1 MPSSRNFVV
10 GLFLIVGI
18 LLFAVGLF
26 MIGDRRKLF
35 SKDFEIIAEFKELGG
50 LQNGANVKVGGMD
63 AGEVI
68 DIEVPPQPQSKFRVK
83 MRVVEKLH
91 PVVRTDSVATIQ
103 TEGVLGNKF
112 MKIDQGTPQAPAA
125 PPGSTIPSREPFDF
139 ADLMQQIRDTV
150 DEVKGKM
157 DGVFASIST
166 TSENANDLIQSVRGD
181 VENIIST
188 SKKVSDDVQVIT
200 AGVRAGRG
208 TVGRLF
214 NDEKVADSASRAFR
228 DFEKAAGNTREISQ
242 QFTHILSD
250 FQERK
255 ILQEMEQTVKNV
267 RQLTGQAKDA
277 ITDFQAKGGKGESL
291 TGDLSR
297 TISNARE
304 AMSDLAENMEAL
316 KRSFFFRGF
325 FKKRGFYDLDNVTV
339 AEYREG
345 KFAKRQIEGNK
356 PGSMKPTSS
365 LTSPDGSE
373 DTVGS
378 REEAAST
385 QSWRSLQR
393 YPRNSAIIVEGYS
406 GKGLPGE
413 QLLLSTDRALKVREY
428 LVKKFHLD
436 PNYVGTMPMGAV
448 ASKDKIRDLLGRC
461 GRRRVLR
468 QGQVIRQKRFVPKLE
483 EYRRP
488 LLDAVPEGEPLSEQ
502 ASTTDQFYTPDR
514 SILNI

>member
-1 MPSSRNFVV
+1 MPSSKNFVV
-10 GLFLIVGI
+10 GLFLIFGV

-35 SKDFEIIAEFKELGG
+35 SKDFEVIAEFKELGG

-112 MKIDQGTPQAPAA
+112 MKIDQGTPLAPAA

-150 DEVKGKM
+150 DEVRGKM

-166 TSENANDLIQSVRGD
+166 TSENANDLIKSVRGD

-188 SKKVSDDVQVIT
+188 SKKVSDDVQAIT

-214 NDEKVADSASRAFR
+214 NDEKVADSASKAFR
-228 DFEKAAGNTREISQ
+228 DVEKAAGNTREISQ

-250 FQERK
+250 FQNRK

-277 ITDFQAKGGKGESL
+277 IADFQAKDGKGEGV
-291 TGDLSR
+291 TGDLRR
-297 TISNARE
+297 TIADASE
-304 AMSDLAENMEAL
+304 AMSDLAENTEAL

-325 FKKRGFYDLDNVTV
+325 FKKRGYYDLDNVTV

-345 KFAKRQIEGNK
+345 KLAHDKSKQQAWIHETELLAQ
-356 PGSMKPTSS
+356 ST
-365 LTSPDGSE
+365 DGSE
-373 DTVGS
+373 QLS
-378 REEAAST
+378 AAGKK
-385 QSWRSLQR
+385 RLDAVMAEFQR
-393 YPRNSAIIVEGYS
+393 YPRNGALIVEGYS

-413 QLLLSTDRALKVREY
+413 QLALSTDRALKVREY

-448 ASKDKIRDLLGRC
+448 ASKDEGRDHWEGVAIV
-461 GRRRVLR
+461 VLYD
-468 QGQVIRQKRFVPKLE
+468 KPH
-483 EYRRP
+483 
-488 LLDAVPEGEPLSEQ
+488 
-502 ASTTDQFYTPDR
+502 
-514 SILNI
+514 

>member
-10 GLFLIVGI
+10 GLFLIGWST
-18 LLFAVGLF
+18 AVRCGTLH
-26 MIGDRRKLF
+26 DRRSAQALF
-35 SKDFEIIAEFKELGG
+35 QRFRSLSRSSRNWVACRMAPTSRSVEWMPAKSSTSRCRHSPSRGFASKCELWK
-50 LQNGANVKVGGMD
+50 NF
-63 AGEVI
+63 I
-68 DIEVPPQPQSKFRVK
+68 
-83 MRVVEKLH
+83 

-112 MKIDQGTPQAPAA
+112 MKIDQGTPLAPAA

-157 DGVFASIST
+157 DGIFASISA
-166 TSENANDLIQSVRGD
+166 TSENANALIKSVRGD

-188 SKKVSDDVQVIT
+188 SKKVSDDVQAIT

-250 FQERK
+250 FQDRK

-277 ITDFQAKGGKGESL
+277 ITDFQAKGGKGERL
-291 TGDLSR
+291 TGDLRR
-297 TISNARE
+297 TIADASE
-304 AMSDLAENMEAL
+304 AMSDLAENTEAL

-325 FKKRGFYDLDNVTV
+325 FKKRGYYDLDNVTV

-345 KFAKRQIEGNK
+345 KLAHDKSRQQAWIHETELLAQ
-356 PGSMKPTSS
+356 ST
-365 LTSPDGSE
+365 DGSE
-373 DTVGS
+373 ELS
-378 REEAAST
+378 AA
-385 QSWRSLQR
+385 
-393 YPRNSAIIVEGYS
+393 
-406 GKGLPGE
+406 GK
-413 QLLLSTDRALKVREY
+413 
-428 LVKKFHLD
+428 
-436 PNYVGTMPMGAV
+436 
-448 ASKDKIRDLLGRC
+448 
-461 GRRRVLR
+461 
-468 QGQVIRQKRFVPKLE
+468 KR
-483 EYRRP
+483 
-488 LLDAVPEGEPLSEQ
+488 LDASHGGVSTLS
-502 ASTTDQFYTPDR
+502 AKRCPHR
-514 SILNI
+514 

>member
-1 MPSSRNFVV
+1 MPSSRNFAV
-10 GLFLIVGI
+10 GLFVLVGI

-35 SKDFEIIAEFKELGG
+35 SKDFEIYAEFKELGG

-83 MRVVEKLH
+83 MRVLEKLH
-91 PVVRTDSVATIQ
+91 LVVRTDSVATIQ

-112 MKIDQGTPQAPAA
+112 LKIDQGSPQVPAA
-125 PPGSTIPSREPFDF
+125 PPGSTIPGREPFDF

-150 DEVKGKM
+150 NEVKGKM

-166 TSENANDLIQSVRGD
+166 ASENANEMITSIRGD

-188 SKKVSDDVQVIT
+188 SKKVSNDVQVIT

-228 DFEKAAGNTREISQ
+228 DFERAAGNTRQISQ
-242 QFTHILSD
+242 QFTHILSE

-255 ILQEMEQTVKNV
+255 ILQEMEQAAKNV
-267 RQLTGQAKDA
+267 RQLTGRAKDA
-277 ITDFQAKGGKGESL
+277 LTDFQSKGEKGEGL

-297 TISNARE
+297 TMANASE

-316 KRSFFFRGF
+316 KRSFFFRGY
-325 FKKRGFYDLDNVTV
+325 FKKRGFYDLDNVPVT
-339 AEYREG
+339 EYKEG
-345 KFAKRQIEGNK
+345 RFALGKLRQQTWIYETELFDQG
-356 PGSMKPTSS
+356 
-365 LTSPDGSE
+365 PDGSE
-373 DTVGS
+373 ELSAAGKK
-378 REEAAST
+378 RLEAIMAEF
-385 QSWRSLQR
+385 QR
-393 YPRNSAIIVEGYS
+393 YPQDSAIIVEGYS

-413 QLLLSTDRALKVREY
+413 QLLRSTERALRVREY
-428 LVKKFHLD
+428 LVKTFHLD

-448 ASKDKIRDLLGRC
+448 ASKESGVYWEGVAVVVFYDK
-461 GRRRVLR
+461 
-468 QGQVIRQKRFVPKLE
+468 
-483 EYRRP
+483 
-488 LLDAVPEGEPLSEQ
+488 
-502 ASTTDQFYTPDR
+502 PD
-514 SILNI
+514 

>member
-1 MPSSRNFVV
+1 
-10 GLFLIVGI
+10 
-18 LLFAVGLF
+18 
-26 MIGDRRKLF
+26 
-35 SKDFEIIAEFKELGG
+35 
-50 LQNGANVKVGGMD
+50 
-63 AGEVI
+63 
-68 DIEVPPQPQSKFRVK
+68 
-83 MRVVEKLH
+83 
-91 PVVRTDSVATIQ
+91 
-103 TEGVLGNKF
+103 
-112 MKIDQGTPQAPAA
+112 
-125 PPGSTIPSREPFDF
+125 
-139 ADLMQQIRDTV
+139 MQQIRDTV

-166 TSENANDLIQSVRGD
+166 TSENAHDLIKSVRGD

-228 DFEKAAGNTREISQ
+228 DFEKAAGNTRKISQ
-242 QFTHILSD
+242 QFTHILSEFED
-250 FQERK
+250 RK
-255 ILQEMEQTVKNV
+255 ILQEMEQAVKNV

-277 ITDFQAKGGKGESL
+277 ITDFQAKGGKGEGV

-297 TISNARE
+297 TITNARE

-345 KFAKRQIEGNK
+345 KFAGDKLRQQAWIYKTELFTYGSDDSEELSAAGKKRLDAVMAEF
-356 PGSMKPTSS
+356 
-365 LTSPDGSE
+365 
-373 DTVGS
+373 
-378 REEAAST
+378 
-385 QSWRSLQR
+385 QR

-406 GKGLPGE
+406 GKGSPGE
-413 QLLLSTDRALKVREY
+413 QLLLSADRALKVRQY

-448 ASKDKIRDLLGRC
+448 ASKDNSRAYWEG
-461 GRRRVLR
+461 V
-468 QGQVIRQKRFVPKLE
+468 
-483 EYRRP
+483 
-488 LLDAVPEGEPLSEQ
+488 AVVV
-502 ASTTDQFYTPDR
+502 FYDKPD
-514 SILNI
+514 

>member
-1 MPSSRNFVV
+1 MPSSRNYVV
-10 GLFLIVGI
+10 GLFVSVGI

-35 SKDFEIIAEFKELGG
+35 SQDFEVVAEFKELGG
-50 LQNGANVKVGGMD
+50 LQDGANVKVGGMD

-68 DIEVPPQPQSKFRVK
+68 DIEVPPQPQAKFRVR
-83 MRVVEKLH
+83 MRVLEKLH

-112 MKIDQGTPQAPAA
+112 LKIDQGTPAGLVAPF
-125 PPGSTIPSREPFDF
+125 GSTIPSREPFDF

-150 DEVKGKM
+150 DQVKGKM
-157 DGVFASIST
+157 DGVFASISS
-166 TSENANDLIQSVRGD
+166 TSENANELILSVRGD
-181 VENIIST
+181 VENIIAT

-228 DFEKAAGNTREISQ
+228 DFEKAAGNTRDISQ
-242 QFTHILSD
+242 QFTQILSE

-255 ILQEMEQTVKNV
+255 ILQEMEQSVKNV

-277 ITDFQAKGGKGESL
+277 IADFQSKGGTGEGVTENL
-291 TGDLSR
+291 TR
-297 TISNARE
+297 TINDARE
-304 AMSDLAENMEAL
+304 AMSDLAENTEAL

-325 FKKRGFYDLDNVTV
+325 FKKRGFYDLDNLTV
-339 AEYREG
+339 AEYQEG
-345 KFAKRQIEGNK
+345 KFANDKLRQQTWIYETELFAQGA
-356 PGSMKPTSS
+356 
-365 LTSPDGSE
+365 DGSE
-373 DTVGS
+373 ELSATGKKRLGAVMADF
-378 REEAAST
+378 
-385 QSWRSLQR
+385 QR
-393 YPRNSAIIVEGYS
+393 YPRNSVLIVEGYS
-406 GKGLPGE
+406 GKGSPGE

-448 ASKDKIRDLLGRC
+448 ASKDDSRA
-461 GRRRVLR
+461 
-468 QGQVIRQKRFVPKLE
+468 
-483 EYRRP
+483 YW
-488 LLDAVPEGEPLSEQ
+488 EGV
-502 ASTTDQFYTPDR
+502 AIVVFYEKAR
-514 SILNI
+514 

>member
-10 GLFLIVGI
+10 GLFLTVGL

-35 SKDFEIIAEFKELGG
+35 SNDFEVIAEFMELGG

-83 MRVVEKLH
+83 MRVLETLH

-112 MKIDQGTPQAPAA
+112 LKIDQGTPQAPVA

-157 DGVFASIST
+157 DGVFVSISK
-166 TSENANDLIQSVRGD
+166 TSEYANDMIKSVRGD
-181 VENIIST
+181 VENIIAT
-188 SKKVSDDVQVIT
+188 SRKVSEDVQAIT

-208 TVGRLF
+208 TVGRLL
-214 NDEKVADSASRAFR
+214 NDERVADSASRAFR
-228 DFEKAAGNTREISQ
+228 DFEKAAGNTREVSQ
-242 QFTHILSD
+242 QFTQILSD
-250 FQERK
+250 FQDRK
-255 ILQEMEQTVKNV
+255 ILQEMEQSVTNV
-267 RQLTGQAKDA
+267 RQLTGQVKDV
-277 ITDFQAKGGKGESL
+277 ITDFRAKDGKGEGV
-291 TGDLSR
+291 TEDLRR
-297 TISNARE
+297 TISDARE
-304 AMSDLAENMEAL
+304 AMSDLAENTEAL
-316 KRSFFFRGF
+316 KRGFFFRGF

-345 KFAKRQIEGNK
+345 KLAHDKSKQQVWIHE
-356 PGSMKPTSS
+356 TE
-365 LTSPDGSE
+365 LLVQGSE
-373 DTVGS
+373 GS
-378 REEAAST
+378 EALSAAGK
-385 QSWRSLQR
+385 QRLNAVMAEFQR
-393 YPRNSAIIVEGYS
+393 YPRNGALIVEGYS

-413 QLLLSTDRALKVREY
+413 QLSVSTDRAMKVREY

-436 PNYVGTMPMGAV
+436 PHNLCTFLAWF
-448 ASKDKIRDLLGRC
+448 L
-461 GRRRVLR
+461 
-468 QGQVIRQKRFVPKLE
+468 
-483 EYRRP
+483 
-488 LLDAVPEGEPLSEQ
+488 
-502 ASTTDQFYTPDR
+502 TW
-514 SILNI
+514 

>member
-10 GLFLIVGI
+10 GLFLVVGA

-35 SKDFEIIAEFKELGG
+35 SKDFEVIAEFKELGG

-112 MKIDQGTPQAPAA
+112 MKIDQGTPLAPPA

-166 TSENANDLIQSVRGD
+166 ASENANDLIKSVRGD

-188 SKKVSDDVQVIT
+188 SRKVSDDVQAIT

-208 TVGRLF
+208 TVGRLL
-214 NDEKVADSASRAFR
+214 NDERVADSASSAFR

-242 QFTHILSD
+242 QFTHILSELQD
-250 FQERK
+250 RK

-267 RQLTGQAKDA
+267 RQLTGRVRDA
-277 ITDFQAKGGKGESL
+277 ITDFQAKGGSGEGM
-291 TGDLSR
+291 TGDLRR
-297 TISNARE
+297 TISDARE
-304 AMSDLAENMEAL
+304 AMSDLAENTEAL
-316 KRSFFFRGF
+316 KRGFFFRGF

-345 KFAKRQIEGNK
+345 KLAHDKSRHQVWIHE
-356 PGSMKPTSS
+356 TE
-365 LTSPDGSE
+365 LLVQGSE
-373 DTVGS
+373 GS
-378 REEAAST
+378 EALSAAGK
-385 QSWRSLQR
+385 QRLDAVMVEFQR
-393 YPRNSAIIVEGYS
+393 YPRNGALIVEGYS

-413 QLLLSTDRALKVREY
+413 QLAVSTDRAMKVREY

-436 PNYVGTMPMGAV
+436 SNYVGTMPMGAV
-448 ASKDKIRDLLGRC
+448 ASKEEGR
-461 GRRRVLR
+461 
-468 QGQVIRQKRFVPKLE
+468 
-483 EYRRP
+483 EYWEGV
-488 LLDAVPEGEPLSEQ
+488 AVVV
-502 ASTTDQFYTPDR
+502 FY
-514 SILNI
+514 NKAN

>member
-1 MPSSRNFVV
+1 MPASRNFVV

-18 LLFAVGLF
+18 LLFVVGLF

-35 SKDFEIIAEFKELGG
+35 SKDFEVIAEFKELGG

-63 AGEVI
+63 AGEVL
-68 DIEVPPQPQSKFRVK
+68 DIEVPPQPQAKFRVK
-83 MRVVEKLH
+83 MRVLEKLH

-112 MKIDQGTPQAPAA
+112 LKIDQGTPLAPAA

-150 DEVKGKM
+150 DEVKSKM
-157 DGVFASIST
+157 DGIFASIST
-166 TSENANDLIQSVRGD
+166 TSGNANDLIMSVRGD

-188 SKKVSDDVQVIT
+188 SKKVSEDVQVIT

-214 NDEKVADSASRAFR
+214 NDEKIADSASKAFR
-228 DFEKAAGNTREISQ
+228 DFEKTAGNTREISQ
-242 QFTHILSD
+242 QFTHILSE
-250 FQERK
+250 FQDRDM
-255 ILQEMEQTVKNV
+255 LQEMEQTVRNV
-267 RQLTGQAKDA
+267 RQLTGQAKDVIA
-277 ITDFQAKGGKGESL
+277 DFQAKGGKGESV
-291 TGDLSR
+291 TGELSR
-297 TISNARE
+297 TITDTRE
-304 AMSDLAENMEAL
+304 AMSSLAENMEAL

-325 FKKRGFYDLDNVTV
+325 FKKRGFYELDKVTV

-345 KFAKRQIEGNK
+345 KFASDKLRQQTWIHETELFTH
-356 PGSMKPTSS
+356 GS
-365 LTSPDGSE
+365 DGSE
-373 DTVGS
+373 ELSVAGKKRLDAVMA
-378 REEAAST
+378 EF
-385 QSWRSLQR
+385 QR
-393 YPRNSAIIVEGYS
+393 YLRNSAIIVEGYS

-448 ASKDKIRDLLGRC
+448 ASKDASRAYWEG
-461 GRRRVLR
+461 V
-468 QGQVIRQKRFVPKLE
+468 
-483 EYRRP
+483 
-488 LLDAVPEGEPLSEQ
+488 AVVMLYDKP
-502 ASTTDQFYTPDR
+502 
-514 SILNI
+514 N

>member
-1 MPSSRNFVV
+1 MPSSRNFAV
-10 GLFLIVGI
+10 GLFVLVGI

-35 SKDFEIIAEFKELGG
+35 SRDFEIYAEFKELGG

-83 MRVVEKLH
+83 MRVLEKLH
-91 PVVRTDSVATIQ
+91 LVVRTDSVATIQ

-112 MKIDQGTPQAPAA
+112 LKIDQGSPQAPAA
-125 PPGSTIPSREPFDF
+125 PAGSTIPGREPFDF

-157 DGVFASIST
+157 DGIFASIST
-166 TSENANDLIQSVRGD
+166 TSENANDLIKSVRGD

-208 TVGRLF
+208 TIGRLF

-228 DFEKAAGNTREISQ
+228 DFERAAGNTRQISQ
-242 QFTHILSD
+242 QFTHILSE

-255 ILQEMEQTVKNV
+255 ILQEMEQTAKNL

-277 ITDFQAKGGKGESL
+277 LTDFQAKGGTGEGL

-297 TISNARE
+297 TMSNASE

-325 FKKRGFYDLDNVTV
+325 FKNRGFYDLDNITV

-345 KFAKRQIEGNK
+345 RFAVDKLRQQTWIYE
-356 PGSMKPTSS
+356 TEVFARSS
-365 LTSPDGSE
+365 DGSE
-373 DTVGS
+373 ELS
-378 REEAAST
+378 AAGKK
-385 QSWRSLQR
+385 RLAAVMAEFQR

-406 GKGLPGE
+406 GKGVPGE
-413 QLLLSTDRALKVREY
+413 QLLLSTERALKVREY
-428 LVKKFHLD
+428 LVKTFHLD

-448 ASKDKIRDLLGRC
+448 ASKDNGAYWE
-461 GRRRVLR
+461 GV
-468 QGQVIRQKRFVPKLE
+468 
-483 EYRRP
+483 
-488 LLDAVPEGEPLSEQ
+488 AVVV
-502 ASTTDQFYTPDR
+502 FYDKPD
-514 SILNI
+514 

>member
-10 GLFLIVGI
+10 GLFLVVGI

-35 SKDFEIIAEFKELGG
+35 SKDFEVIAEFKELGG

-112 MKIDQGTPQAPAA
+112 MKIDQGTPQASAA

-157 DGVFASIST
+157 DGIFASISS
-166 TSENANDLIQSVRGD
+166 TSETANKLIQSVRGD

-188 SKKVSDDVQVIT
+188 SKKVSDDVQAIT
-200 AGVRAGRG
+200 AGVKAGRG

-214 NDEKVADSASRAFR
+214 NDEKVAHSASRAFR

-250 FQERK
+250 FQDRK

-277 ITDFQAKGGKGESL
+277 IADFQAKGGKGESL
-291 TGDLSR
+291 TGDLSH
-297 TISNARE
+297 TIINARE

-316 KRSFFFRGF
+316 KRSFFFRGY

-345 KFAKRQIEGNK
+345 KLAGDKLRQQTWIHETDLFAQG
-356 PGSMKPTSS
+356 
-365 LTSPDGSE
+365 PDGSE
-373 DTVGS
+373 ALS
-378 REEAAST
+378 AAGKK
-385 QSWRSLQR
+385 RLDAVMAEFQR
-393 YPRNSAIIVEGYS
+393 YPRNGAIIVEGYS
-406 GKGLPGE
+406 GKGSPGE
-413 QLLLSTDRALKVREY
+413 QLVLSTDRALKVREY

-448 ASKDKIRDLLGRC
+448 ASKEEGRDHWEGVAVVVFYDKA
-461 GRRRVLR
+461 
-468 QGQVIRQKRFVPKLE
+468 K
-483 EYRRP
+483 
-488 LLDAVPEGEPLSEQ
+488 
-502 ASTTDQFYTPDR
+502 
-514 SILNI
+514 